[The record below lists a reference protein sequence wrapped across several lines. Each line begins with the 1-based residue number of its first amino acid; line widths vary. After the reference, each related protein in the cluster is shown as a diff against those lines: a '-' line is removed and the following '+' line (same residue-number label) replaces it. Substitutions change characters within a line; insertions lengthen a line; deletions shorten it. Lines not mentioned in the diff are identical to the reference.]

1 MGVPG
6 LLKALSDVQRP
17 AHVSEY
23 RGLTVGID
31 AYCLL
36 HRGKLGYV
44 EALLHET
51 PDAES
56 LFKGVVPSNFQTS
69 AACVAALLRPAREL
83 LDLLQQAGAEP
94 FFVFDGAPL
103 PAKSATEVARRQA
116 REEAARMAAVAGST
130 AKRLCGAVDIT
141 PEMAAACIEQ
151 FSPLGVKCIVAPC
164 EADAQLAFLAHS
176 GRVDVVVGEDV
187 DLLAFGCP
195 RVLFG
200 LDVRRGCGQEVRLA
214 DIGKSRTL
222 MPYRLTPETLP
233 DLCVLSGCDYLPSL
247 PRLGLRRAAQLL
259 HRARGSV
266 PRALQLAHR
275 DGISVPEAY
284 LREFVEARL
293 VYTCQLVFDDDA
305 RRLRMLSPLP
315 ASARNVRLQRLGVG
329 LFDDEVAL
337 EIAVGQRNPM
347 TLVAF
352 SRTSCPPPKWLC
364 GCGVTGDAVCEL
376 PTPVRPFRQPRA
388 KDGTVASATVTS
400 KPQEGADISSPQ
412 RRNSMIRVLD
422 VDTILDVEMPVSRRR
437 RLGCRGPEVGPAS
450 C

>member
-17 AHVSEY
+17 VHVSEY

-44 EALLHET
+44 EAMLHET

-56 LFKGVVPSNFQTS
+56 LFQGAVPSSFQTS

-83 LDLLQQAGAEP
+83 LDLLQKVGAEP

-141 PEMAAACIEQ
+141 PEMASACIEQ
-151 FSPLGVKCIVAPC
+151 FGPLGVRCIVAPC

-176 GRVDVVVGEDV
+176 GRVDVVVSEDV

-214 DIGKSRTL
+214 DIGQSRTL
-222 MPYRLTPETLP
+222 IPYRLTPETLP

-259 HRARGSV
+259 HRARGNV
-266 PRALQLAHR
+266 ERALQLAQR
-275 DGISVPEAY
+275 DGISVPVAY
-284 LREFVEARL
+284 LQEFVEARL
-293 VYTCQLVFDDDA
+293 VYTCQLVFDDRA
-305 RRLRMLSPLP
+305 QQLRMLSPLP
-315 ASARNVRLQRLGVG
+315 ASARNIRLQRLGVG
-329 LFDDEVAL
+329 LFDNEVAL

-352 SRTSCPPPKWLC
+352 SRTSCPPTKWFG
-364 GCGVTGDAVCEL
+364 GCDVTGDAVCAL

-388 KDGTVASATVTS
+388 KDASVAAAAVAS
-400 KPQEGADISSPQ
+400 KPQENAHASSPDQ
-412 RRNSMIRVLD
+412 RNSMTRVLD
-422 VDTILDVEMPVSRRR
+422 VDTILDVKMPVSRRR
-437 RLGCRGPEVGPAS
+437 RLGCRGPEVGPVS